1 MNFQLSQFPLTAV
14 ALAWFMWAALAFVGG
29 YLLKQEKLPR
39 DNWIAASL
47 VAVFV
52 WCLHGQLNAG
62 ELAGLHY
69 HLLGVTLILL
79 IVGLPA
85 ALFLLTAT
93 AAVYA
98 VLFQHYYDI
107 AAVALYVITVIFP
120 ALLLGKIMLV
130 VAQKILPRHLFIF
143 IFFNGFLAALLC
155 MLLAGTLSL
164 WLLDMAGAYSSE
176 LLWHRSFPV
185 LFLLSWGE
193 AFLTGLACAVFIAF
207 APQLLHC
214 YSDDIYLPRRQSLF

>member
-1 MNFQLSQFPLTAV
+1 MNFQLSQFPVTAV
-14 ALAWFMWAALAFVGG
+14 ALAWFMWVALAFVGG
-29 YLLKQEKLPR
+29 YLLKQENLPR
-39 DNWIAASL
+39 DNWLAAGM

-98 VLFQHYYDI
+98 VLFQQYQDI

-143 IFFNGFLAALLC
+143 IFLMVFWRLCCVCCWQVRCLCGCWIWLGRILRNCCGAARFLCCFCCL
-155 MLLAGTLSL
+155 
-164 WLLDMAGAYSSE
+164 GAK
-176 LLWHRSFPV
+176 RF
-185 LFLLSWGE
+185 
-193 AFLTGLACAVFIAF
+193 
-207 APQLLHC
+207 
-214 YSDDIYLPRRQSLF
+214 

>member
-1 MNFQLSQFPLTAV
+1 MNFQLTQFPLPAL
-14 ALAWFMWAALAFVGG
+14 ALAWFIWVALAFVGV
-29 YLLKQEKLPR
+29 YLLKRQSLSR
-39 DNWIAASL
+39 DNWTAAAL
-47 VAVFV
+47 VALFL
-52 WCLHGQLNAG
+52 WGLHGQLHTG
-62 ELAGLHY
+62 EMAGLHY
-69 HLLGVTLILL
+69 HLLGLTLILL
-79 IVGLPA
+79 IVDLPA
-85 ALFLLTAT
+85 ALLILTAT

-120 ALLLGKIMLV
+120 ALLLGKTMLV
-130 VAQKILPRHLFIF
+130 VAQKILPHHLFIF

-193 AFLTGLACAVFIAF
+193 AFLTGIACAVLVAF

>member
-1 MNFQLSQFPLTAV
+1 MNFQLSQFPVTAV

-39 DNWIAASL
+39 DNWLAAGM

-85 ALFLLTAT
+85 ALFLFTAT
-93 AAVYA
+93 AAGYA
-98 VLFQHYYDI
+98 VLFQHYQDI
-107 AAVALYVITVIFP
+107 AVVALYVVVVILP
-120 ALLLGKIMLV
+120 ALLFGKTLLAIS
-130 VAQKILPRHLFIF
+130 QKILPHHLFIF
-143 IFFNGFLAALLC
+143 IFFNGFLTALLC

-164 WLLDMAGAYSSE
+164 WLLDMAGAYSPE
-176 LLWHRSFPV
+176 LLWRRSFPV

-193 AFLTGLACAVFIAF
+193 AFLTGLACAVLIAF
-207 APQLLHC
+207 APQLLHD
-214 YSDDIYLPRRQSLF
+214 YSDEMYLPKRKSLF